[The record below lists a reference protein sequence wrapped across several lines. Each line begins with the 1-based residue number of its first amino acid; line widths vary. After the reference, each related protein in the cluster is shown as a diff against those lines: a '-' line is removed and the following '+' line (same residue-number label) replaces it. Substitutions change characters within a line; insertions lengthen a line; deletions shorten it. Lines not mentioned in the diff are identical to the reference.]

1 MRSYLGF
8 VIAGAVAMLLFG
20 GIVLLS
26 DRIPQVAGEK
36 PNFPERSTTGA
47 AVKDAEHTQPATTVL
62 R

>member
-1 MRSYLGF
+1 MRPYLGF

-20 GIVLLS
+20 GIVLLA

-36 PNFPERSTTGA
+36 PKFTEPSTTGA
-47 AVKDAEHTQPATTVL
+47 ALKDAEHTQPATKLL